1 MLESNVPTRGQH
13 SSTGPVI
20 GIIGGGQLA
29 KMLGTAAAS
38 LGVQVVVL
46 SEHADCPAAATCQRV
61 IIGSSDDLARL
72 RELATQ
78 VDVVTLENEFV
89 DAGLL
94 RQLESDGFSV
104 RPTARSMELV
114 QDKLIQ
120 KTALR
125 SAGLAVPAFVDVP
138 TRAALDQAIVELGL
152 PLVLKKRRNGYD
164 GKGNTTLHTA
174 QNAQTAWEFLQGDV
188 NALFAEGFVNFS
200 AELAVM
206 ITRALDGSSVIYPV
220 VETIQRHHICHVVKA
235 PAQIPDALAAQVRV
249 LAQHAVETMQGVGSF
264 GVELFYSSTGN
275 VVINELAPRVHNS
288 GHYTIE
294 ACVCSQ
300 FENHV
305 RAVLGWPLGSTA
317 LRSPAAV
324 MINLLGIERGSG
336 YPEGIDRALQIDG
349 AHLHV
354 YGKHASMPS
363 RKMGHVTALGGSVK
377 DALQKAQG
385 AAALIRFGGS
395 DNLIL

>member
-1 MLESNVPTRGQH
+1 
-13 SSTGPVI
+13 
-20 GIIGGGQLA
+20 
-29 KMLGTAAAS
+29 
-38 LGVQVVVL
+38 
-46 SEHADCPAAATCQRV
+46 
-61 IIGSSDDLARL
+61 
-72 RELATQ
+72 
-78 VDVVTLENEFV
+78 DVVTLENEFV

-94 RQLESDGFSV
+94 RQLESEGFSV

-120 KTALR
+120 KAALR

-294 ACVCSQ
+294 GCVCSQ

-336 YPEGIDRALQIDG
+336 YPQGIDRALQIDG

-354 YGKHASMPS
+354 YGKNSSMPS
-363 RKMGHVTALGGSVK
+363 RKMGHVTALGGSVE